1 MQLFLDTEPP
11 VLVTRTRSHDGRTDT
26 YEFHTR
32 NENGTTSLTMAVVV
46 GNPALPGDLVG
57 IGQAVR
63 AVLS

>member
-1 MQLFLDTEPP
+1 MQLLLDSDPP

-26 YEFHTR
+26 YEFHGR

-46 GNPALPGDLVG
+46 GNPTLPGDLVA

-63 AVLS
+63 AVLA